1 MNANETKFQYSGT
14 ALGSFDF
21 VGTKAEFEKMLSEL
35 QAVAPEFTGKI
46 ETGSTRDTLPG
57 QKRGEYRDCLTYD
70 GECIAIAVE

>member
-1 MNANETKFQYSGT
+1 MNTNETKFQYSGT

-21 VGTKAEFEKMLSEL
+21 VGTKAEFEKMLSAL
-35 QAVAPEFTGKI
+35 AVAPEFTGAI
-46 ETGSTRDTLPG
+46 ETGTTRDTLPG